1 MYLDSLYTHDP
12 MFTRRP
18 QLLEASRL
26 VLDIIRYDPNTL
38 LPDEYDKFVKIFH
51 AAEDAA
57 NREFANHFPNF
68 DKE

>member
-12 MFTRRP
+12 MFNNR
-18 QLLEASRL
+18 QELVEASRL

-57 NREFANHFPNF
+57 NREFSNHFPNF
-68 DKE
+68 HKE

>member
-12 MFTRRP
+12 MFNNR
-18 QLLEASRL
+18 QELVEASRL

-57 NREFANHFPNF
+57 NREFSNHFPNF
-68 DKE
+68 YKE